1 MAYMKVL
8 KHSAKGST
16 WEEHKYVKR
25 IDGTY
30 YYPRGY
36 EGGRTIDSLEG
47 GDKEKESKEGEDRG
61 DYDEQDIES
70 LAREVIRGN
79 FANGEERK
87 QLLGEYYQKVQ
98 DRVNE
103 IYRTEGLGGS
113 KKASDASSNE
123 VKATEKAASK
133 SAGIDLSEVYRVY
146 NKPKETSSEKEAE
159 KKKSAKKSSAKHS
172 GMEGDYLAHHG
183 VLGMKWGVRRYQP
196 YPDGKKGGK
205 EVGEARR
212 DRKKERASARFE
224 KKMTN
229 FDRKIQQRDTKA
241 RLRYQK
247 AMKKSGSWFA
257 SQKSVNKQVKESV
270 KQTNK
275 ADKIAA
281 KGANYY
287 TKMQKKFDKLG
298 LDMNPELRNL
308 GEEYLSRMQNRTQA
322 LYEYEYL
329 HK

>member
-113 KKASDASSNE
+113 KKASDASSSE
-123 VKATEKAASK
+123 VKTTEKAASK

-146 NKPKETSSEKEAE
+146 NKPKETVSAKEAE
-159 KKKSAKKSSAKHS
+159 KKKSAKKSSAKHT
-172 GMEGDYLAHHG
+172 GMDGDYLAHHG

-196 YPDGKKGGK
+196 YPDGHKGGK
-205 EVGEARR
+205 EVGEA
-212 DRKKERASARFE
+212 KKAGSG
-224 KKMTN
+224 KIKN
-229 FDRKIQQRDTKA
+229 FAKA
-241 RLRYQK
+241 AGR
-247 AMKKSGSWFA
+247 
-257 SQKSVNKQVKESV
+257 
-270 KQTNK
+270 
-275 ADKIAA
+275 IAA
-281 KGANYY
+281 KSALLGATVAAKAVFSSAITSATLVGIAAVGFNAITSPEFTSLMDHAM
-287 TKMQKKFDKLG
+287 TKAGTWFFDRYVRVGVATADKE
-298 LDMNPELRNL
+298 LDTLLAM
-308 GEEYLSRMQNRTQA
+308 GEEYLKT
-322 LYEYEYL
+322 LE
-329 HK
+329 

>member
-47 GDKEKESKEGEDRG
+47 GDKDKEPKEGEDRG

-113 KKASDASSNE
+113 SKKASDASSSE

-146 NKPKETSSEKEAE
+146 NKPKENKAKKEE
-159 KKKSAKKSSAKHS
+159 KKKSSKKSFAKHS
-172 GMEGDYLAHHG
+172 GMEEDVA
-183 VLGMKWGVRRYQP
+183 
-196 YPDGKKGGK
+196 
-205 EVGEARR
+205 
-212 DRKKERASARFE
+212 
-224 KKMTN
+224 T
-229 FDRKIQQRDTKA
+229 
-241 RLRYQK
+241 
-247 AMKKSGSWFA
+247 
-257 SQKSVNKQVKESV
+257 
-270 KQTNK
+270 
-275 ADKIAA
+275 ADKE
-281 KGANYY
+281 
-287 TKMQKKFDKLG
+287 
-298 LDMNPELRNL
+298 LDMLIAM
-308 GEEYLSRMQNRTQA
+308 GEEYLKT
-322 LYEYEYL
+322 LE
-329 HK
+329 